1 MFMNVCLRVCMCACL
16 CVCVD
21 VYIQP
26 YWVRKSGLPILR
38 HRWSFFKT
46 KLGAVVCHFSVF
58 PLVFRSFTVSLNASL
73 YVHFIPVRTK

>member
-1 MFMNVCLRVCMCACL
+1 M
-16 CVCVD
+16 CVCVCAC
-21 VYIQP
+21 VRVCVCVQMYTFIHTA
-26 YWVRKSGLPILR
+26 VRKSGLPILR